1 MSLETG
7 NLGRRYLEQRIDDHQ
22 DYALSDWAHRLEST
36 PQEVMQALLQ
46 VGDLA
51 ADVATYLMKRR
62 GELRA

>member
-1 MSLETG
+1 MSPETG
-7 NLGRRYLEQRIDDHQ
+7 NLGRRYLEQRIDDYQ

-51 ADVATYLMKRR
+51 ADVATYLMNRR
-62 GELRA
+62 RALRA